1 MNLRKIKQII
11 LGYAIKKECPLNL
24 SNTYN
29 LFTFSPLLSSDS
41 AKNVK
46 DESYRVKGK
55 REKGLKLNTLIQK
68 LYLLY
73 SLIVKLIKYICY
85 KKSFLLHEGP
95 FASDQLQAIV

>member
-41 AKNVK
+41 AKM
-46 DESYRVKGK
+46 
-55 REKGLKLNTLIQK
+55 
-68 LYLLY
+68 
-73 SLIVKLIKYICY
+73 
-85 KKSFLLHEGP
+85 
-95 FASDQLQAIV
+95 

>member
-29 LFTFSPLLSSDS
+29 LLHFLRYCRVTAP
-41 AKNVK
+41 KCK

-73 SLIVKLIKYICY
+73 SLIVKVIKYICY